1 MALRQI
7 RLKNDPI
14 LRKKSR
20 EVEKIDERI
29 KQIVED
35 MFETMYENKGIGLAC
50 VQVGMLKRIVVIDM
64 QDEDGQM
71 VLINPK
77 IIKKSDEKQINVEGC
92 LSIPGENGYVE
103 RPKTVIVEYTD
114 LNGNVQQKTASDY
127 KAHCFCHELDHLDGV
142 LYTDKVL
149 NLSEEEIERLND
161 EK

>member
-103 RPKTVIVEYTD
+103 RPKTVTVE
-114 LNGNVQQKTASDY
+114 
-127 KAHCFCHELDHLDGV
+127 
-142 LYTDKVL
+142 YTDKVL
-149 NLSEEEIERLND
+149 NLSEEEIERLNN